1 VVSYFPFLL
10 SSSSACSLSQ
20 RSPVGPCLT
29 HSPLVSWRHPKL
41 CYTRPL
47 VPASAQW
54 RACIRPRL
62 GGHPTSCLS
71 PRRRPRACADPAP
84 AMGYT
89 SRPSSLPAAALH
101 APTRRPP
108 PAVLLTP
115 PRRLRPRNSPL
126 PTASG
131 SKLMPPGRRPRARA
145 SLSPAA
151 QLGPLRPCSA
161 LHGPPPQWSER
172 GK

>member
-1 VVSYFPFLL
+1 VVSHSPFLL
-10 SSSSACSLSQ
+10 SSSSACSLPQ

-29 HSPLVSWRHPKL
+29 RSPPVSRRHPKL
-41 CYTRPL
+41 CYSRPP
-47 VPASAQW
+47 VPTSAQW

-62 GGHPTSCLS
+62 GGRPTSCLP

-84 AMGYT
+84 ATGYT
-89 SRPSSLPAAALH
+89 SRHSSPPAAAALH

-115 PRRLRPRNSPL
+115 PRRLRPRSSPL

-145 SLSPAA
+145 SPPLLSPPRATTTVV
-151 QLGPLRPCSA
+151 G
-161 LHGPPPQWSER
+161 ER
-172 GK
+172 KREEKGNG